1 MRFASCKS
9 NSSLCLL
16 ALFMLLGC
24 EPDHSSQ
31 LPAELLP
38 KVGVVTATPQLVKVT
53 AELPGRLE
61 PWRIAEVRARVAGI
75 IQSRDFQEGTEIS
88 QGQQLYQI
96 DPKPYE
102 AAEAKAKANLAI
114 AKASAVKA
122 KAQSDRIDLLGKA
135 KVVSEL
141 DQINADASMQV
152 ASAQIEAAQ
161 AELNTARINLEYAR
175 VTAPISGRIGRSK
188 VSEGALVGENEATHL
203 ATIQQ
208 INPIYANFSQNAQ
221 DALKL
226 RAAYAS
232 KQLLI
237 DPLDNSIEVKLRLED
252 GSEYPMAGKVL
263 FGELSVNPGTGQL
276 EYRASFPNPDWYL
289 LPGMYARA
297 VIEQARYPNAFLIPQ
312 QSVTRSGQG
321 DIVYVINQHS
331 IVATRQVTVAGSLG
345 NYWIVT
351 SGLQKGERVMT
362 DGFFKAP
369 PGSRVEAVLLA
380 DFNADSRRPKG
391 GK

>member
-1 MRFASCKS
+1 MRFALTISKT
-9 NSSLCLL
+9 SLCLL
-16 ALFMLLGC
+16 ALLILLGC
-24 EPDHSSQ
+24 ETDRNSQ
-31 LPAELLP
+31 QPAELIP
-38 KVGVVTATPQLVKVT
+38 TVGVIAATPQLVKVT

-102 AAEAKAKANLAI
+102 AAEAKARANLAI

-122 KAQSDRIDLLGKA
+122 KAQSDRIDVLGKA

-141 DQINADASMQV
+141 DQINADASMQA

-175 VTAPISGRIGRSK
+175 VIAPINGRIGRSK

-232 KQLLI
+232 KQLLV
-237 DPLDNSIEVKLRLED
+237 DPVDNSIEVRLSLED
-252 GSEYPMAGKVL
+252 GSEYPLAGKLL

-276 EYRASFPNPDWYL
+276 DYRASFPNPNWYL

-312 QSVTRSGQG
+312 QSITRSGEG
-321 DIVYVINQHS
+321 DIVYVINQQD

-345 NYWIVT
+345 NDWIVT
-351 SGLQKGERVMT
+351 AGLQEGERVMT

-369 PGSRVEAVLLA
+369 PGTRVDAVLLA
-380 DFNADSRRPKG
+380 DVNADASRQKG